1 MLPSTPNRGLTRPGT
16 RRLRPARCTWS
27 FVGGSRRCAVPDSR
41 PEPATADRD
50 VTSLIAYDLT
60 QSNENACYS
69 WSQWSARQDPILTMM
84 TSTLTDRRNVTWFI
98 AWMLMGAGYAIGIL
112 GALSIGPYVLVI
124 TVAATI
130 VLATRTG
137 SRVGLPGLISGLSL
151 PLFYVA
157 FLNRSGPG
165 TICTSTATSQ
175 SCVDEWSPWPWLA
188 IGIVLLVSGCV
199 WFAMANRRRGAA

>member
-1 MLPSTPNRGLTRPGT
+1 
-16 RRLRPARCTWS
+16 
-27 FVGGSRRCAVPDSR
+27 
-41 PEPATADRD
+41 
-50 VTSLIAYDLT
+50 
-60 QSNENACYS
+60 
-69 WSQWSARQDPILTMM
+69 MM
-84 TSTLTDRRNVTWFI
+84 TSTPTNRRNVIWFI
-98 AWMLMGAGYAIGIL
+98 AWMLTGAGYALGIL

-137 SRVGLPGLISGLSL
+137 SKVGLPGLVSGLGL

-165 TICTSTATSQ
+165 TVCTSTGTGQ

-188 IGIVLLVSGCV
+188 IGIVLLVSGYV
-199 WFAMANRRRGAA
+199 WFAMTHRRRGAAAP